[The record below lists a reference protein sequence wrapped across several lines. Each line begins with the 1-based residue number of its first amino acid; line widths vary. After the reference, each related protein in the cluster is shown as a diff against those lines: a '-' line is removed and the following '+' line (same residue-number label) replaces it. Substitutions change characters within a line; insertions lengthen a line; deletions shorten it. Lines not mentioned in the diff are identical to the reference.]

1 MCHRREEFIG
11 EEIGREPDPRCGPPC
26 GCGPHV
32 GHPAFRQIPGREATP
47 KGLLHLAIL
56 SLLKEKELHG
66 GSIHQS
72 LKEKFGVDPA
82 KSIVYI
88 MLRRMEKAGL
98 LVSEWDTSE
107 GGPAKRVY
115 RITQE
120 GLDYLEEATGRLRN
134 AARIIRILLGEGDG
148 PDAQR
153 S

>member
-1 MCHRREEFIG
+1 M
-11 EEIGREPDPRCGPPC
+11 
-26 GCGPHV
+26 
-32 GHPAFRQIPGREATP
+32 GHPAFRQIPGREAAP

-56 SLLKEKELHG
+56 SLLREKELHG

-72 LKEKFGVDPA
+72 LKEKFGVKPA

-88 MLRRMEKAGL
+88 MLRRMERVGL
-98 LVSEWDTSE
+98 VVSEWDTSE

-120 GLDYLEEATGRLRN
+120 GRDYLEEATGRLRN
-134 AARIIRILLGEGDG
+134 AARIIRILLGEEEGS
-148 PDAQR
+148 DAQR